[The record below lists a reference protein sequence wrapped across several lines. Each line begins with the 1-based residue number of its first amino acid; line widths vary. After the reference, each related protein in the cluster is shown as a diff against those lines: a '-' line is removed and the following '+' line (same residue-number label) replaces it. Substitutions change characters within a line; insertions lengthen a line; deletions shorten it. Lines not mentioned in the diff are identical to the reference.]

1 MIDSSEVK
9 LHFLDYWRVIKMRA
23 GLILLVFL
31 LVMVSAGVATYFME
45 RQYFAKVSIEVKP
58 DTTKSAGIFENMG
71 TRTYDPQFV
80 ATQFQILRKSA
91 ILYPVIEQLELE
103 KVYAREG
110 PVPSRQQTFL
120 MLNGDLS
127 TQEVR
132 NTGLIEVGVY
142 NRDPQMAATI
152 ANTIARV
159 YRDERLA
166 ALSNATGIS
175 LAQFKDEVDKQRTVV
190 EKALFEAQ
198 EIRERLGIVDPDTE
212 SFAMPFVGTGERG
225 AMSAEQVVNEQRGKV
240 TELRTQMARI
250 EQLQPEQLMEALQM
264 LNIPDQTV
272 TQKLPLLHDAKTKE
286 AELLGKGLGENHPAI
301 KALRAMAG
309 SYREILAAALDG
321 IRRASASK
329 LQVAEETLSNLE
341 TTVGEQKKRAIT
353 DRSESGPYTKAK
365 TSYIHNKKILD
376 AAELRYSTIRMD
388 RGIDI
393 EPVKIWQEAEPPM
406 RPAKPPV
413 KLYIALSA
421 LVGLITG
428 IGLAFFIEYLD
439 TSVKTLDDVERYL
452 QVPVLAV
459 IPKDAPVLLKQQGDS
474 SHAESYR
481 ILRANIEF
489 NKPNRDSN
497 TITLISGGPGE
508 GKSTTLNNL
517 AFTCAKGGYNV
528 LVVDADLRR
537 PTQQRYFEVE
547 NTFGLTDYL
556 TGKATLDEITRTTK
570 IDNLSFIPSGE
581 LPDDAVGILNS
592 QRMTDLIQKLK
603 QQYDLVFFD
612 SPPIL
617 GVSDGAVLASEVDVT
632 VMVVQHRRFPRA
644 MLQRVKQAV
653 TQVGGTLVGV
663 VLNNVDTRHDDGYS
677 YYNAYSEYYA
687 PREKQA
693 AAAAAAGGRRPAN
706 APEPRTV
713 ASPNHGDY

>member
-9 LHFLDYWRVIKMRA
+9 LHFLDYWRVIKVRA

-58 DTTKSAGIFENMG
+58 DTTKRVGIFEGMSS
-71 TRTYDPQFV
+71 RTYDPQFV
-80 ATQFQILRKSA
+80 ATQFQILRKTA
-91 ILYPVIEQLELE
+91 ILYPVIDQLELQ

-120 MLNGDLS
+120 MLNADLS
-127 TQEVR
+127 LQEVR

-142 NRDPQMAATI
+142 NHDPQMAATI

-159 YRDERLA
+159 YRDERLST
-166 ALSNATGIS
+166 LSKATNIS
-175 LAQFKDEVDKQRTVV
+175 LAQFKDEVDKQRAVV
-190 EKALFEAQ
+190 EKALFEAA
-198 EIRERLGIVDPDTE
+198 ETRERLEIVDPDPE
-212 SFAMPFVGTGERG
+212 SFGSPLLGPTERG
-225 AMSAEQVVNEQRGKV
+225 TLSAEQVVNEQRGKV

-250 EQLQPEQLMEALQM
+250 EQLKPEELMEALRM
-264 LNIPDQTV
+264 LNIDDQTV
-272 TQKLPLLHDAKTKE
+272 VQKLPLLHDARTKE
-286 AELLGKGLGENHPAI
+286 AELLSKGLGENHPAI
-301 KALRAMAG
+301 KALRSMAET
-309 SYREILAAALDG
+309 YRDILSGALDG
-321 IRRASASK
+321 IRRAYANR
-329 LQVAEETLSNLE
+329 LQVAEETLKNLE
-341 TTVGEQKKRAIT
+341 STVAEQKKKAIA
-353 DRSESGPYTKAK
+353 DRTESSPYIKAK
-365 TSYIHNKKILD
+365 TSYIHNKKILE

-388 RGIDI
+388 GGIDI
-393 EPVKIWQEAEPPM
+393 EPVTIWQEAEASM

-413 KLYIALSA
+413 KLYITLSA

-428 IGLAFFIEYLD
+428 VGLAFFIEYLD

-459 IPKDAPVLLKQQGDS
+459 IPKDAPVLLKQKSDTA
-474 SHAESYR
+474 HAESYR

-497 TITLISGGPGE
+497 TFTLISGGPGE

-537 PTQQRYFEVE
+537 PTQQRFFEVE

-592 QRMTDLIQKLK
+592 QRMTELIQKLK

-632 VMVVQHRRFPRA
+632 IMVVQHRRFPRA

-653 TQVGGTLVGV
+653 TQVGGTLIGV

-693 AAAAAAGGRRPAN
+693 AANAAAGGRRPAV
-706 APEPRTV
+706 APEPRT
-713 ASPNHGDY
+713 ASTPNHGDY